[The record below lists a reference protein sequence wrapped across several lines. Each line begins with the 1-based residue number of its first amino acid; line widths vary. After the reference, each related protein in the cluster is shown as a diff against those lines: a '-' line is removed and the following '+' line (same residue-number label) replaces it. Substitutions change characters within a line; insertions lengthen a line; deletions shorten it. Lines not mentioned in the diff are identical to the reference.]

1 MKNHLSSYLFI
12 SLLFLVE
19 GCSSISDAANSST
32 VISFGGYYFSVPKSP
47 DFIGASANDS
57 LIVSFNDYSK
67 KAVFSLNDYKNFDDY
82 NISAETFLS
91 VVYGSTNTKNEAL
104 NLLKLGIAENE
115 LSREQLTLN
124 NWIIYRITYQAREYA
139 VVYNKARPLFW
150 VAIETT
156 GLDMSDLMASLK
168 EI

>member
-1 MKNHLSSYLFI
+1 M
-12 SLLFLVE
+12 
-19 GCSSISDAANSST
+19 
-32 VISFGGYYFSVPKSP
+32 
-47 DFIGASANDS
+47 
-57 LIVSFNDYSK
+57 
-67 KAVFSLNDYKNFDDY
+67 
-82 NISAETFLS
+82 S

-124 NWIIYRITYQAREYA
+124 NRIIYRITYQAREYA